1 MNTEVTADMNFLGKT
16 VGTGKR
22 YELFGL
28 LRWGDSGRA
37 SYEGE
42 YDDNFFG
49 NERIRC
55 TKQAAVFNALQ
66 GQDDSYLI
74 DPQFRTTDNDFLI
87 FKSTKTEVS
96 GQRVAKENY
105 RQIKRFTTDRSET
118 TPIPY
123 TYSVKRNG
131 VEVTSISA
139 SRDIPVHVTDT
150 INVVEAGNKV
160 STVLNKGQP
169 KTNNYNTN
177 SNSSQSLRDQLNDYS
192 QRIQDLQ
199 KRY

>member
-1 MNTEVTADMNFLGKT
+1 MKFFLFLACLSLLSGCFSIPHRDSKLKYDNRHLLNTEVTADMNFLGKT

-66 GQDDSYLI
+66 GQDDGY
-74 DPQFRTTDNDFLI
+74 
-87 FKSTKTEVS
+87 
-96 GQRVAKENY
+96 
-105 RQIKRFTTDRSET
+105 
-118 TPIPY
+118 
-123 TYSVKRNG
+123 
-131 VEVTSISA
+131 
-139 SRDIPVHVTDT
+139 
-150 INVVEAGNKV
+150 
-160 STVLNKGQP
+160 
-169 KTNNYNTN
+169 
-177 SNSSQSLRDQLNDYS
+177 
-192 QRIQDLQ
+192 
-199 KRY
+199 